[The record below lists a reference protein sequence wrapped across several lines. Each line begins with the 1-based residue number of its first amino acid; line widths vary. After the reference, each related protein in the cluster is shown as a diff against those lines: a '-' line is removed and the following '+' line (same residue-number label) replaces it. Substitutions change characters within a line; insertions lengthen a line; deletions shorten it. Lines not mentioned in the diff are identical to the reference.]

1 MAGLNYRTRPNM
13 EMFVEYRFFEIDDP
27 KLNRFGG
34 PTINGATPNIILN
47 SEYISNDILAGIR
60 FNY

>member
-1 MAGLNYRTRPNM
+1 M